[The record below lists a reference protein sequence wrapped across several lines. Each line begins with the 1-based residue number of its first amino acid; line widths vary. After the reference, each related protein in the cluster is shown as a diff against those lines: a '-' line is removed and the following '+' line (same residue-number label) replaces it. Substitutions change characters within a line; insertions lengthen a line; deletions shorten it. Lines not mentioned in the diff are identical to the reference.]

1 MVMPWPIELILI
13 IAVFVVLYLVPS
25 VLVGFVA
32 TSYGRSPAVWFL
44 VSILATPLM
53 SFIALALVGRVV
65 PEDGRDGAAT
75 GPLAGAWDSLENAYG
90 VRSSNSRAM
99 IPSNRRSYN
108 GNGFGNER
116 LRAAHSGAVLTE
128 SIGIETAGGAFSPVV
143 EKGTRIPVTIKEVFT
158 TGADNQTAVEI
169 HVVAGTAG
177 MAEDN
182 RTIGRFQIYGIA
194 PAARGVPLIEVEYTV
209 DGEGVLTVKAQD
221 LGTGKENEIRILDL
235 PKGMEE

>member
-1 MVMPWPIELILI
+1 MVMPWTIELILI
-13 IAVFVVLYLVPS
+13 IAGFVILYLAPS

-32 TSYGRSPAVWFL
+32 TSYGRSPAAWFL
-44 VSILATPLM
+44 VSILATPLI
-53 SFIALALVGRVV
+53 SFIALALVGRV
-65 PEDGRDGAAT
+65 D
-75 GPLAGAWDSLENAYG
+75 
-90 VRSSNSRAM
+90 
-99 IPSNRRSYN
+99 N

-128 SIGIETAGGAFSPVV
+128 SIGIETADGAFSPVV

-177 MAEDN
+177 MVEDN

-194 PAARGVPLIEVEYTV
+194 PAARGVPRIEVEYTV
-209 DGEGVLTVKAQD
+209 DGEGVLTVKARD